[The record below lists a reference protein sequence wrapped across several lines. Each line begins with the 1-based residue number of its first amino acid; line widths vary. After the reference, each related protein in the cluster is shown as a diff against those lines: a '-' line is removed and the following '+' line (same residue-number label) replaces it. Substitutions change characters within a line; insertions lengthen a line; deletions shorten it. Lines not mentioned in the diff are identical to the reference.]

1 MRTRN
6 HLIGGNLLQQ
16 ISLYGLRR
24 ASLLL
29 SCALVVAG
37 TLTAV
42 AYGQS
47 YQGGLRGAIRDS
59 AGAVIAGAQ
68 LTLTNSET
76 NVTRTTLTNSDGEY
90 SFANVLPGTYVLTV
104 TQTGFKKSEHREV
117 RIGTQSFITL
127 DVTLEVGSA
136 VEEVSISGGAPILEN
151 SNASVSSMLDNKTLD
166 TLPTAGRNPF
176 FLSITTPNVIPSGD
190 PQFVRQQDQTNS
202 SLLSLGGG
210 PRRGNNYLIE
220 GVSIT
225 DMRNRAVVIPSIEA
239 VEEVKVQV
247 STYDA
252 EIGRT
257 GGGIFNTTFKTG
269 SNNWH
274 GSALYQNRPAWGQGL
289 LYFTQQDKEQKERA
303 GIPFVKPDSY
313 FHLYGGSF
321 GGRIFRDRTFFF
333 ASTEGYKTLTSR
345 SEVLIL
351 PTARERIGDFS
362 QSGITIFDPLSTKPD
377 PANPGKFIRTP
388 FQGNIIPAGRINI
401 VAQNL
406 MKLLPT
412 PTSGRNLP
420 SNASLIDRA
429 NSFTTKIDHKVTHK
443 YTLTGTF
450 AYYNSREP
458 ETVFFGGPADPG
470 NGALFRNA
478 QILAINNII
487 VPSNNTVLS
496 FRYGFTRFA
505 DNDIP
510 DPFDPGT
517 LGFSQSFVNSI
528 IYKKFPSISVQGYDQ
543 NRFNMFGD
551 RDPQDTTYY
560 GHNVN
565 ASMSK
570 LFGRHTLKF
579 GGDFRVIGMKLF
591 ARGQPSGFFAFTR
604 GFTQGPDPNSASA
617 NTGDAIASLLLGFPS
632 SGNVPI
638 ATPNNFYINYY
649 AGYVQDDFRISP
661 KLTVNVGLR
670 YEYEQGLKERDNLIT
685 VGFSRDHE
693 FPVQV
698 ALPDGRKLVGGLLYA
713 GVDGNPTHQGD
724 PSSTKFAPRVGFAW
738 SMNSDTVVRGG
749 YGIFWAP
756 AQYPFPSESSM
767 GTRGFTAVT
776 TYFASADNGLTPA
789 GKLDDPFP
797 NGLEKPVG
805 SSLGL
810 LTGAGGDVHFID
822 QFGKSAYVHQYS
834 VDVQRQFRGDIALTV
849 GYVGSRST
857 NLGVGG
863 TVDSTVNINQLD
875 PKYSS
880 LGTALQERV
889 PNPFFGKPEFGA
901 FSTSSTIA
909 RGQLLR
915 PYPQFQNVLAHRVSG
930 ARANYNAFVV
940 KAERRIHKGWGM
952 NVNYTFSRTNDSQFG
967 ESNFF
972 SNRRNAALDNYNLD
986 LEYGRSLLDTPH
998 RLNITGTIDLP
1009 FGEGR
1014 RWLDRGGLVN
1024 VLLGGWAVTG
1034 IGSYQSGFPLAISQ
1048 SNNNSGL
1055 FGSSQRPNLVAGVDP
1070 KTSGSETERLN
1081 NWINPAAYSA
1091 APAFT
1096 FGNAP
1101 RVDTRMRAPMKRNWD
1116 IAFQKTQ
1123 KIGEGKS
1130 IMARAEMINIFDN
1143 PNFLGPNTSW
1153 LPLPAGLDPRDSTY
1167 SFGKITGVG
1176 GFPRMLQFTVRF
1188 AF

>member
-6 HLIGGNLLQQ
+6 HLPSRNLRQ
-16 ISLYGLRR
+16 ISDNGLWSG
-24 ASLLL
+24 SLLL
-29 SCALVVAG
+29 CCVLVVTSA
-37 TLTAV
+37 LTVAV
-42 AYGQS
+42 YGQS
-47 YQGGLRGAIRDS
+47 YQGGLRGAVHDS
-59 AGAVIAGAQ
+59 AGAVIFGAN
-68 LTLTNSET
+68 LTLTNEET
-76 NVTRTTLTNSDGEY
+76 NASRTTLTNSDGEY
-90 SFANVLPGTYVLTV
+90 SFANVLPGTYAVTA
-104 TQTGFKKSEHREV
+104 TQTGFKKSEHKGI

-127 DVTLEVGSA
+127 DVTLEVGSTA
-136 VEEVSISGGAPILEN
+136 EQVSISGGAPILEN

-176 FLSITTPNVIPSGD
+176 FLSITTPNVIPTGD

-274 GSALYQNRPAWGQGL
+274 GSAIYQNRPAWGQGL
-289 LYFTQQDKEQKERA
+289 LFFTRKDKEQREQA
-303 GIPFVKPDSY
+303 GLPFVKPDSY

-321 GGRIFRDRTFFF
+321 GGRIIKDRTFFF
-333 ASTEGYKTLTSR
+333 ATTEGYKTLTSR

-351 PTARERIGDFS
+351 PTERERNGDFS
-362 QSGITIFDPLSTKPD
+362 QSGITIFDPLTTRPD

-388 FQGNIIPAGRINI
+388 FQGNLIQSGRINP
-401 VAQNL
+401 VARNL
-406 MKLLPT
+406 LKLLPL

-420 SNASLIDRA
+420 ANASLIDRA
-429 NSFTTKIDHKVTHK
+429 DSFTVKVDHKVTHK
-443 YTLTGTF
+443 YTLTGAL
-450 AYYNSREP
+450 AYYKSREP

-470 NGALFRNA
+470 GGALFRTA
-478 QILAINNII
+478 QIVAINNII
-487 VPSNNTVLS
+487 VPSNNTVISL
-496 FRYGFTRFA
+496 RYGFTRFT
-505 DNDIP
+505 DNDVP
-510 DPFDPGT
+510 EAFDPAT
-517 LGFSQSFVNSI
+517 LGFSQAFVNAVLF
-528 IYKKFPSISVQGYDQ
+528 KKFPSISVQGYDQ

-579 GGDFRVIGMKLF
+579 GGDFRIIGMKLF
-591 ARGQPSGFFAFTR
+591 ARGQPSGFFSFTR
-604 GFTQGPDPNSASA
+604 GFTQGPDPNSGAA
-617 NTGDAIASLLLGFPS
+617 NTGDAIASLLLGFPA

-649 AGYVQDDFRISP
+649 GGYVQDDFRISP
-661 KLTVNVGLR
+661 NFTVNAGLR
-670 YEYEQGLKERDNLIT
+670 YEFEQGLKERDNLIT
-685 VGFSRDHE
+685 VGFSRDRE
-693 FPVQV
+693 FPQQV

-713 GVDGNPTHQGD
+713 GVDGSPTHQGD
-724 PSSTKFAPRVGFAW
+724 PSKSKFAPRVGFAW
-738 SMNSDTVVRGG
+738 SMNNKTIVRGG

-756 AQYPFPSESSM
+756 AQYPFPSETSM

-776 TYFASADNGLTPA
+776 TYFASSDNGLTPA
-789 GKLDDPFP
+789 GRLDDPFP

-805 SSLGL
+805 SKLGL

-822 QFGKSAYVHQYS
+822 QFGKSAYVQQYS
-834 VDVQRQFRGDIALTV
+834 VDVQRQMFSDIAFTV

-863 TVDSTVNINQLD
+863 TADSTVNINQLD
-875 PKYSS
+875 TKFFS

-889 PNPFFGKPEFGA
+889 TNPFFGKSAFGA
-901 FSTSSTIA
+901 LSTSSTIA

-915 PYPQFQNVLAHRVSG
+915 PFPQFQNVLAHRVSQG
-930 ARANYNAFVV
+930 RARYNAFVV
-940 KAERRIHKGWGM
+940 KAERRIRHGWGM
-952 NVNYTFSRTNDSQFG
+952 NINYTFSRTNDSQFG

-986 LEYGRSLLDTPH
+986 LEFGRSLLDTPH
-998 RLNITGTIDLP
+998 RLNLTGTVELP

-1014 RWLDRGGLVN
+1014 RWLDRGGLIN
-1024 VLLGGWAVTG
+1024 ALLGGWAVTG
-1034 IGSYQSGFPLAISQ
+1034 IGSYQSGFPLAIFQ
-1048 SNNNSGL
+1048 SSNNSGL

-1081 NWINPAAYSA
+1081 NWINPAAYAPA
-1091 APAFT
+1091 AAFT

-1101 RVDTRMRAPMKRNWD
+1101 RVDTRVRAPIKRNWD
-1116 IAFQKTQ
+1116 IAFQKTLRF
-1123 KIGEGKS
+1123 GEGKS

-1143 PNFLGPNTSW
+1143 PNFLGPNTAW
-1153 LPLPAGLDPRDSTY
+1153 LPLPAGLDPRSSTF